1 MRKLDCFPWSTN
13 DSVGHQITAE
23 CESGNGLVYKLL
35 TPPFYLLAS
44 SNLMRSLFDTLC
56 KVMPAQLE
64 FCMRCYS
71 MRWGQLNFFQF
82 LLPKL
87 ATKQKESSSKLG
99 AESCHVCI
107 PLSVAGSHSIWPFVK
122 VAVTEKSFDTQR
134 GSSLSSFDVLSQT
147 RMPKKED

>member
-1 MRKLDCFPWSTN
+1 MRKLECFPWSTN

-82 LLPKL
+82 FDFHCSKITRRLVAQCFRFLLRRFSLYTVLAPARFWKTIKL
-87 ATKQKESSSKLG
+87 YNANFTKVYRFELKYQGK
-99 AESCHVCI
+99 CI
-107 PLSVAGSHSIWPFVK
+107 LVY
-122 VAVTEKSFDTQR
+122 R
-134 GSSLSSFDVLSQT
+134 SLKQ
-147 RMPKKED
+147 